1 MSTDIKALKEAT
13 TEHPVHALIRQRF
26 SARGFSEKPLT
37 PEVMNTL
44 FEAAAWAPSSMNE
57 QPWRYRYA
65 LRGTAPFDEL
75 CGCLTI
81 GNQPW
86 AKNAAALVMC
96 LGRTNLQRNG
106 QPNHYWLHDVGLANA
121 NLLTQAAS
129 MDIYGHLMGGFDH
142 DKARA
147 ALGPTDVAEEI
158 ACFIAL
164 GYLGGA
170 EHLIEPFRT
179 REHAPRVRRPLHETV
194 TAL

>member
-1 MSTDIKALKEAT
+1 MNTDIKALKEAH
-13 TEHPVHALIRQRF
+13 TEHAVHALIRQRF

-37 PEVMNTL
+37 AEVMNTL
-44 FEAAAWAPSSMNE
+44 FEAASWAPSSMNE

-65 LRGTAPFDEL
+65 LRGTPAFEEL
-75 CGCLTI
+75 WECLAI

-86 AKNAAALVMC
+86 AKGAAALVVC
-96 LGRTNLQRNG
+96 LGRTNLQRSG

-121 NLLTQAAS
+121 NLLIQAAS

-142 DKARA
+142 HKAKA
-147 ALGPTDVAEEI
+147 TLGLSDLAEEV

-164 GYLGGA
+164 GHLGDA
-170 EHLIEPFRT
+170 EQLVEPFKA
-179 REHAPRVRRPLHETV
+179 REHTARSRRALNETV

>member
-1 MSTDIKALKEAT
+1 MSTDIKALKEAH
-13 TEHPVHALIRQRF
+13 TEHAVHALIRQRF
-26 SARGFSEKPLT
+26 SARGFSDQPLSA
-37 PEVMNTL
+37 EVMNTL

-65 LRGTAPFDEL
+65 LRGTPAFEEL
-75 CGCLTI
+75 WSCLTV

-86 AKNAAALVMC
+86 AKGAAALVVC

-121 NLLTQAAS
+121 NLLIQAAS

-142 DKARA
+142 DKAKA
-147 ALGPTDVAEEI
+147 TLGLSELAEEV

-164 GYLGGA
+164 GHLGDA
-170 EHLIEPFRT
+170 DQLVEPFKT
-179 REHAPRVRRPLHETV
+179 REHTARVRRALSETV